1 MNKEPTRAKR
11 VTNPLRV
18 EERRTVEN
26 LERLDPATR
35 LLIERGRKK
44 GYVTYEEMNQILP
57 DEVVSGDNID
67 GILNLLE
74 EQGIEIVDEAE
85 VAEETVAATPTKKK
99 VVETERFERTGGS
112 EKIDDPVR
120 MYLTQMGEIPL
131 LTREEEIELAKRIE
145 TTRRAFRKM
154 ILSNGFAFRESI
166 QILEEV
172 QSGELAFDRTL
183 KVRKLSSRQPA
194 PRRVD
199 RQEVPQP
206 RPVVPRP
213 HPGGQHRPDEGGR
226 EVRVPPRL
234 QVLDL
239 RDVVDPSGD
248 HAFDRRPGAHHPHPG
263 PHDRDDVEAA
273 QRDEEADPAEG
284 PRAVDRG
291 SRPKPRAS
299 RSTKPSA

>member
-183 KVRKLSSRQPA
+183 KVATSSSGSTDASKSEVADRLAVNIGTLKKLYVATQRDYKRVLSCRAATCASWSRSPRSTATAACRSSTSSRRATPA
-194 PRRVD
+194 
-199 RQEVPQP
+199 
-206 RPVVPRP
+206 
-213 HPGGQHRPDEGGR
+213 
-226 EVRVPPRL
+226 
-234 QVLDL
+234 
-239 RDVVDPSGD
+239 
-248 HAFDRRPGAHHPHPG
+248 
-263 PHDRDDVEAA
+263 
-273 QRDEEADPAEG
+273 
-284 PRAVDRG
+284 
-291 SRPKPRAS
+291 
-299 RSTKPSA
+299 